1 MDSQEK
7 INQPA
12 NQPGQPLEAQPP
24 VSVKKSNKEKIL
36 LWLLVGF
43 LQLILLFGAGLIGF
57 FFGFSQVPI
66 TSNQPEQEVIKPTA
80 TPSPTVAVDQYEG
93 WLTFVDQKNNFT
105 IRYPPD
111 WFLVENPKGEPQ
123 GITIK
128 TQVESDKNTSL
139 VIWIPGNPSF
149 TLPKKSA
156 QVKEDNTLAIDVSG
170 QEVKAQEIVYQTG
183 ELNLLASLQN
193 GSTQV
198 TFYLEAASDDLAKI
212 GKKIIQSFKF
222 QRVSPFS

>member
-7 INQPA
+7 INQLE

-24 VSVKKSNKEKIL
+24 ILVKKSKKEKIL

-43 LQLILLFGAGLIGF
+43 LQLILLFAAGLTGF
-57 FFGFSQVPI
+57 FFGFSQVPL
-66 TSNQPEQEVIKPTA
+66 TSNQPEPEVAKPTA
-80 TPSPTVAVDQYEG
+80 TPSPTVVVDPYEG

-105 IRYPPD
+105 IRYPLD
-111 WFLVENPKGEPQ
+111 WFLAENPKGKPQ

-128 TQVESDKNTSL
+128 TQAESDKNTSL
-139 VIWIPGNPSF
+139 VIWIPGDPSF

-156 QVKEDNTLAIDVSG
+156 PVREENTLVIDVSG
-170 QEVKAQEIVYQTG
+170 QEVHAQEIVYQTG
-183 ELNLLASLQN
+183 EQNLLANLQN
-193 GSTQV
+193 GSTQT